1 MANYNGDN
9 YKLQW
14 VDKPSSKLPK
24 GENAG
29 RKRLLLEHYTAAL
42 ALQVGD
48 VILGPKIPAS
58 SIVTDA
64 KIKINKSLGA
74 TGIFD
79 LGYLANGV
87 DAADADAFVKSADA
101 GGQAVLLRAV
111 AGDAGIYKRFSK
123 ETQIALI
130 CTEVMDG
137 AVLDGVIEF
146 EVEYV
151 ND

>member
-1 MANYNGDN
+1 MANYNGSN
-9 YKLQW
+9 YEGQY
-14 VDKPSSKLPK
+14 VTKPSEKFPK
-24 GENAG
+24 GESAG
-29 RKRLLLEHYTAAL
+29 RKRLLLEHYTASV

-48 VILGPKIPAS
+48 RVLGPKIPAS

-64 KIKINKSLGA
+64 KVKINKSLGV

-87 DAADADAFVKSADA
+87 DAEDVDAFVKAADA
-101 GGQAVLLRAV
+101 GGQAVLKRADV
-111 AGDAGIYKRFSK
+111 SVVGIYKRFTK
-123 ETQIALI
+123 ETQLVLI
-130 CTEVMDG
+130 CTEVMSG

>member
-1 MANYNGDN
+1 MTIVNGDN
-9 YKLQW
+9 YAAQW
-14 VDKPSSKLPK
+14 VTKPSEKLPK
-24 GENAG
+24 GESAG
-29 RKRLLLEHYTAAL
+29 RKRLLLEHYTAAY
-42 ALQVGD
+42 AIQVGD
-48 VILGPKIPAS
+48 TILGPKIPAS

-64 KIKINKSLGA
+64 QIKISKSLGA
-74 TGIFD
+74 TGIFN

-87 DAADADAFVKSADA
+87 DAADTDAFITGADA
-101 GGQAVLLRAV
+101 GGQAVLAKPA
-111 AGDAGIYKRFSK
+111 AGNVGIYKRLSK
-123 ETQIALI
+123 ETQIVLI